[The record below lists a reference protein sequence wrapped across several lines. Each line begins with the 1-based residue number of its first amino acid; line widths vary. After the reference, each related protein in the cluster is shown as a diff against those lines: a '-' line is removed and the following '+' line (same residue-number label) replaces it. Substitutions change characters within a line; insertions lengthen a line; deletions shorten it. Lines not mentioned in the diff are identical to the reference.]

1 MMIKETRQPSRPRKI
16 RELDWRTEGEKI
28 LFVLDGQDVAEI
40 ERDRILT
47 LLNPKIVDSS
57 TTDYFV
63 DLLTVDFLSRY
74 EVVMEHFNNN
84 LSKVSEF
91 LGIDE
96 SRMRRFLGSGQIEAF
111 RKSHSLL
118 IDEQKTKL
126 RQELFPIEKAEEP
139 KHFKIDFEKVVE
151 LFREGKLPNEI
162 SEILKVDRVG
172 FINWLQDHRGSI
184 VERLGGRPMKE
195 SDPFVIRI

>member
-1 MMIKETRQPSRPRKI
+1 MIKETRQPSRPRKI

-162 SEILKVDRVG
+162 SEILKIDRIG

-184 VERLGGRPMKE
+184 VERLGGRPMKG
-195 SDPFVIRI
+195 I